1 MQNTKTSKYTTKKI
15 NIETEVTNK
24 IIEMLKSGTVKWH
37 KDWNGIPAYNY
48 VSGNN
53 YSGINRLMLDGGAY
67 LSFKQAT
74 ELGGKVKKG
83 AKASKVVFF
92 KTYEKI
98 TKDVEMVNIKTG
110 TTEIKDMT
118 ESRSCLRYSNVFH
131 QSEIEGIDFK
141 EKEITLYNNFKIED
155 AQHVADDYFNHYN
168 IKFNTTYGSDKAYY
182 SPSHDGIVMPDI
194 RQFLSSESYY
204 GTLFHEITHST
215 GHKTRLNRDF
225 SGKHGSKSY
234 AKEELVAE
242 IGAAILCSSVGID
255 NEEVFANNV
264 AYIQSW
270 IKALE
275 NDHRLIIYAASKA
288 EKAVKLV
295 LDFDLNNQEKDLKVA

>member
-1 MQNTKTSKYTTKKI
+1 MKTTKTSKYVTKKI
-15 NIETEVTNK
+15 DIKSDITNR
-24 IIEMLKSGTVKWH
+24 IIEGLKSGTVKWH

-48 VSGNN
+48 VSGKD

-67 LSFKQAT
+67 LSYKQAI

-83 AKASKVVFF
+83 AKASRVVFF
-92 KTYEKI
+92 KIYEKT
-98 TKDVEMVNIKTG
+98 TKDVEMVSVKTG
-110 TTEIKDMT
+110 ATEIKDMT
-118 ESRSCLRYSNVFH
+118 KSKSVTRYSNVFQ
-131 QSEIEGIDFK
+131 QSDIEGIQFK
-141 EKEITLYNNFKIED
+141 EREITLYDNFKIED
-155 AQHVADDYFNHYN
+155 AQYIADDYFNHYN
-168 IKFNTTYGSDKAYY
+168 IKFNTTHGSDRAYY
-182 SPSHDGIVMPDI
+182 SPSRDGIVMPDI
-194 RQFLSSESYY
+194 RQFMSSESYY

-225 SGKHGSKSY
+225 SGKNGSESY

-255 NEEVFANNV
+255 NKDLFANNV

-275 NDHRLIIYAASKA
+275 NDHNLIFFAASQA

-295 LDFDLNNQEKDLKVA
+295 LDFDLNNQEKELQAA